1 MGRWLRREDKE
12 QGLGVGGLFGRCHT
26 QWAFCFCESVLGR
39 RLFAR
44 EGVCL
49 RSYWVEFRLILIILF
64 EFVTMEP
71 SKVVMALKVLQDE
84 GREDLIKE
92 GVLEE
97 AWVGLRRPK
106 RRSAEG
112 VSAAACSSPKSGK
125 KFLRK
130 SVEGRKVRHSPDLG
144 SDTNTSLLSVSAS
157 RSRGRRGG
165 YLPRRRGSSFVRRI
179 SSGGRSALT
188 RPAVAS
194 AGRMVAKGK
203 GAQVQVSARLQA
215 QSPVERGA
223 EQDSRKDEERT
234 LAGARKM
241 AAPRKKFQSMPVII
255 KTVVGKP
262 DVPVNAGSQLINE
275 VVVIIDSEEE
285 LQEAD
290 RRIIDPVLGGTR
302 VSHGSIKNRLIH
314 WTPRL
319 VSPMIHKVQSWE
331 INNQDAFQLGE
342 QVELVDDSGAVFKG
356 IVCSEAGISGM
367 LDKVYVGLDSRQLV
381 NEGTSGCDT
390 SHVSG
395 EHGVQAIYRQSGR
408 IVGDK
413 SLLVKVRAPSK
424 HRPEGR
430 VRSGAVHPT
439 SRDAEVSVAA
449 QPSTSQSAGDDWAGL
464 DEELLDYEEVEVP
477 VMSKKRVVVADEEP
491 LVVQGGHVPVHRQ
504 ERTAGSLPRGEEGG
518 VHGGGDISGKLSR
531 ANVSNVARGSKEL
544 QNKVDAA
551 IQVSAVTETEGKK
564 EVSGGNVDK
573 SLEKDE
579 AGVGGCVGGPDKNV
593 RVLTFRRRQLLRSL
607 WYGWTLGH
615 VAAINTYSTIST
627 AWTLAFLFTTPPH
640 NIAGRQVQAQPASE
654 KADVPRAQL

>member
-44 EGVCL
+44 EGVCFEEL
-49 RSYWVEFRLILIILF
+49 LGGVRLILIILF

-112 VSAAACSSPKSGK
+112 VSAAVAACSPPKSGK

-188 RPAVAS
+188 RPAIAS
-194 AGRMVAKGK
+194 AGHMVAQGK

-234 LAGARKM
+234 LAGSRKM
-241 AAPRKKFQSMPVII
+241 AAPRKKFQSMPVISE
-255 KTVVGKP
+255 TVVGKP

-302 VSHGSIKNRLIH
+302 VSHGSMKNRLIH

-413 SLLVKVRAPSK
+413 SLPVKVRAPSK

-491 LVVQGGHVPVHRQ
+491 LGVQGGHVPVHRQ

-544 QNKVDAA
+544 QNKVDAG

-564 EVSGGNVDK
+564 DVSGGNVDK

-579 AGVGGCVGGPDKNV
+579 AGVGAQRRALDPLSQCPEIAVFFCDCPEALYKPITV
-593 RVLTFRRRQLLRSL
+593 REKCCLKKPGTPEAFPMI
-607 WYGWTLGH
+607 GTLGAPER
-615 VAAINTYSTIST
+615 VWKCPWASGEI
-627 AWTLAFLFTTPPH
+627 LVVPPGH
-640 NIAGRQVQAQPASE
+640 Q
-654 KADVPRAQL
+654 

>member
-1 MGRWLRREDKE
+1 
-12 QGLGVGGLFGRCHT
+12 
-26 QWAFCFCESVLGR
+26 
-39 RLFAR
+39 
-44 EGVCL
+44 
-49 RSYWVEFRLILIILF
+49 
-64 EFVTMEP
+64 MEP

-112 VSAAACSSPKSGK
+112 VSAAVAACSSPKSGK
-125 KFLRK
+125 KFLQK

-144 SDTNTSLLSVSAS
+144 AEVNTSLPSVSAT

-194 AGRMVAKGK
+194 AGRMVAKEK
-203 GAQVQVSARLQA
+203 GAHVQLSACLQA

-223 EQDSRKDEERT
+223 EHDSRKDEERT
-234 LAGARKM
+234 LAGTRKM
-241 AAPRKKFQSMPVII
+241 AAPRKKVQSMPVIRE
-255 KTVVGKP
+255 TVVGKP
-262 DVPVNAGSQLINE
+262 DMPVNTGSQLVNE

-285 LQEAD
+285 WQEAD
-290 RRIIDPVLGGTR
+290 RRAIDPVLGGTWG
-302 VSHGSIKNRLIH
+302 SHGSRSNRLIQ
-314 WTPRL
+314 WTPRV

-331 INNQDAFQLGE
+331 ISNQAAFQLGE

-356 IVCSEAGISGM
+356 IACSEAGLSGM
-367 LDKVYVGLDSRQLV
+367 LDKVYAGLDSWQLV

-390 SHVSG
+390 SHVLG

-408 IVGDK
+408 IVGDQ
-413 SLLVKVRAPSK
+413 SLPMKVRAPTE
-424 HRPEGR
+424 HRLEGR

-439 SRDAEVSVAA
+439 SRDAEVTVAA

-477 VMSKKRVVVADEEP
+477 VMSKKRVVVAGEVP
-491 LVVQGGHVPVHRQ
+491 VVVQGGHVPVHRQ
-504 ERTAGSLPRGEEGG
+504 ERAAGSLPRGEEGCVG
-518 VHGGGDISGKLSR
+518 FLRRHGGGDISGNLSR

-551 IQVSAVTETEGKK
+551 IQVSTVTETEGKK
-564 EVSGGNVDK
+564 EVSGGNVDE

-579 AGVGGCVGGPDKNV
+579 AGVGGSG
-593 RVLTFRRRQLLRSL
+593 LLRKR
-607 WYGWTLGH
+607 GD
-615 VAAINTYSTIST
+615 
-627 AWTLAFLFTTPPH
+627 
-640 NIAGRQVQAQPASE
+640 
-654 KADVPRAQL
+654 KANQMSRLSN

>member
-1 MGRWLRREDKE
+1 
-12 QGLGVGGLFGRCHT
+12 
-26 QWAFCFCESVLGR
+26 
-39 RLFAR
+39 
-44 EGVCL
+44 
-49 RSYWVEFRLILIILF
+49 
-64 EFVTMEP
+64 
-71 SKVVMALKVLQDE
+71 
-84 GREDLIKE
+84 
-92 GVLEE
+92 
-97 AWVGLRRPK
+97 
-106 RRSAEG
+106 
-112 VSAAACSSPKSGK
+112 
-125 KFLRK
+125 
-130 SVEGRKVRHSPDLG
+130 
-144 SDTNTSLLSVSAS
+144 
-157 RSRGRRGG
+157 
-165 YLPRRRGSSFVRRI
+165 
-179 SSGGRSALT
+179 
-188 RPAVAS
+188 
-194 AGRMVAKGK
+194 
-203 GAQVQVSARLQA
+203 
-215 QSPVERGA
+215 
-223 EQDSRKDEERT
+223 
-234 LAGARKM
+234 M
-241 AAPRKKFQSMPVII
+241 AAPRKKFQSMPVISE
-255 KTVVGKP
+255 TVVGKP

-290 RRIIDPVLGGTR
+290 RRIIDPVLG
-302 VSHGSIKNRLIH
+302 
-314 WTPRL
+314 
-319 VSPMIHKVQSWE
+319 
-331 INNQDAFQLGE
+331 GE

-413 SLLVKVRAPSK
+413 SLPVKVLAPSE

-491 LVVQGGHVPVHRQ
+491 LVVQGGHVPVNRQ
-504 ERTAGSLPRGEEGG
+504 ERTAGSLPRGEEGC

-579 AGVGGCVGGPDKNV
+579 AGVGGKSGAISSGDVTDERGERVRWNQCKKPSTPHREPYGFELSSPDP
-593 RVLTFRRRQLLRSL
+593 S
-607 WYGWTLGH
+607 
-615 VAAINTYSTIST
+615 
-627 AWTLAFLFTTPPH
+627 
-640 NIAGRQVQAQPASE
+640 
-654 KADVPRAQL
+654 